1 MFKSSIP
8 MQRPSRRYGL
18 SWLGILRM
26 GLVQASLG
34 AIVVLTTSI
43 MNRILVV
50 EIALA
55 AIIPGILVG
64 IHYAVQIGRPLWGH
78 AADVGGNRTKW
89 IIGGF
94 SLLALS
100 GTLAA
105 TTPTL
110 FEWNFWA
117 GMSVGMMAYTLIGFG
132 IGACGTSLLA
142 LLASRT
148 APDRRAAAAPT
159 VWIMMIV
166 GIIFTSIAAS
176 AVLDPYSH
184 AKLLMLTAIA
194 GVITLCLVTLSIAG
208 IERRY
213 APMRERPP
221 SEAINFKDAF
231 GDAWRDPHA
240 RLFTIFVFV
249 SMLSYATQDLILEP
263 FGGLLFA
270 MTPGETTALN
280 GQQHTGVLIGM
291 LLVGIAGSVFKK
303 WKSNLLKAFTVLGC
317 IGSGAALAALAFAS
331 AIAPDW
337 PLQMNVMLLGFMNGM
352 FAVAAIGTMMTLASN
367 GDKSRE
373 GIRMGLW
380 GAAQA
385 IAFGLGGF
393 AGTVIL
399 DAVRWATDNVAFSFT
414 VVFSIEAL
422 LFLVSAMI
430 ALRINYTGARADNRK
445 SAMTQSIEPMH
456 AQPAE

>member
-8 MQRPSRRYGL
+8 MERPIRRYGL

-34 AIVVLTTSI
+34 GIVVLTTSI

-55 AIIPGILVG
+55 AIIPGVLVG
-64 IHYAVQIGRPLWGH
+64 VHYAVQIGRPLWGH
-78 AADVGGNRTKW
+78 AADVGGNRTRW

-94 SLLALS
+94 ALLAFA

-105 TTPTL
+105 TAPTL
-110 FEWNFWA
+110 FEWSFWA
-117 GMSVGMMAYTLIGFG
+117 GMAVGLIAYTLIGFG

-148 APDRRAAAAPT
+148 APDRRAAAATT

-176 AVLDPYSH
+176 LVLDPYSH
-184 AKLLMLTAIA
+184 TKLFVLTAIA
-194 GVITLCLVTLSIAG
+194 GVTTLCLVVLSIAG

-213 APMRERPP
+213 APMRERSS
-221 SEAINFKDAF
+221 SEAINFREALS
-231 GDAWRDPHA
+231 DAWDDPHA

-291 LLVGIAGSVFKK
+291 LLVGIVGSVFKK
-303 WKSNLLKAFTVLGC
+303 WKSTLLKAFTVLGC
-317 IGSGAALAALAFAS
+317 IGSGLALAALAFAS
-331 AIAPDW
+331 TTAPDW
-337 PLQMNVMLLGFMNGM
+337 PLQMNVMMLGFMNGM

-399 DAVRWATDNVAFSFT
+399 DAVRWLTDNVAFSFT
-414 VVFSIEAL
+414 VVFGVEAL
-422 LFLVSAMI
+422 LFVVSAVI
-430 ALRINYTGARADNRK
+430 ALRINYTGARNKQHEAK
-445 SAMTQSIEPMH
+445 PIEPLDTFQV
-456 AQPAE
+456 QPAE